1 MDSERLDI
9 FLINAHRDVG
19 WQHCRARREHRH
31 PSFRSPPRR
40 RAAVERRLAG
50 HALLITRYRWLF
62 FQRAGSGRGAGVGR
76 ALGVGVSLG
85 VGLTAKAY
93 TLLSPAI

>member
-19 WQHCRARREHRH
+19 VGNIADSAEHCH
-31 PSFRSPPRR
+31 PSFRPPPGRP
-40 RAAVERRLAG
+40 AAAELRLAVD
-50 HALLITRYRWLF
+50 ALLITRYRWLF

-85 VGLTAKAY
+85 VGLDWA
-93 TLLSPAI
+93 